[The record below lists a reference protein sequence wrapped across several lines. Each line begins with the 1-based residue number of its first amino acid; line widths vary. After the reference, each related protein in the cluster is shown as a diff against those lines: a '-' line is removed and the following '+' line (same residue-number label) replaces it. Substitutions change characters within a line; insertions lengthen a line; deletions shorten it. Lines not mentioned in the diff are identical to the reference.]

1 MVDNILFKK
10 GNEYMKYRISIL
22 KKNYLLLIL
31 MAAMWLAGCVQE
43 EFNIA
48 SPPTTENGVRFT
60 LTVPD
65 VGIPSVSS
73 RTMSG
78 VGAAKKEDEVKTV
91 DILVFDTSK
100 SPAVFLEWVEG
111 TGVTQ
116 DLANNISTVDFSAIL
131 SPTVSSAC
139 IAIVANKQLGSIVSG
154 FVKGT
159 TSKAEVLK
167 AITHTSTGEWPAD
180 GLTPD
185 GYTPIPMYGEKEV
198 TKLGPSMEPITGIS
212 MTRMLAR
219 IDIRNS
225 ASNFTVEEVYLANYN
240 TTGYVAPAWDANG
253 QIIVSAA
260 DDALNIPANS
270 GKQTQESLIL
280 SYSVDGNTPYDG
292 EIYTFEAP
300 AAVDAGSASQDGA
313 ASRKEAVCLIVK
325 GKIDNGES
333 TFYRVDFTK
342 TGEVGEQVE
351 YLPLKRNYKY
361 IVSITKALGAGYE
374 SIGDALNS
382 YTVMSNL
389 KIRLIHYNRDKVKDV
404 VYNGQYMLGV
414 GESEVGVTQYQNNSY
429 AIDIFTD
436 SPDGWKASVTEGS
449 DWLGFGDGAATASGI
464 ANDDTQLM
472 LRIPYFNDGTVG
484 ITRTATVTL
493 TAGRLT
499 HEIKVIQK
507 VIDPGI
513 IKFVDA
519 YGNVLE
525 NGLFFPIRNPDGD
538 DLPIE
543 PQTVYAMFSMD
554 KINVYLQETAN
565 VGTVQYAAGGLIPEL
580 ERGNSKTF
588 RDRVQAFTVQPNPRR
603 EGDGSTVNGDGWWWR
618 QDYIKFNLFD
628 KEGYLAQVQFP
639 INQGELEFS
648 IRFYP
653 TTANSR
659 TYKMY
664 LGAEQYVQLFV
675 NNNWEIMEIEELDI
689 VGDDGTGLIRPDAD
703 NDIIVGT
710 KNADPKMY
718 QQSVVSASD
727 DGKGN
732 DVVNR
737 GYDFRLKL
745 HPGKWKEGKSGTIR
759 ITFRNV
765 MHTVSDSYYPF
776 YRTIDLQMVSEVK
789 SYTSVGQPLFYL
801 YPLRFDN
808 RKYYTEDA
816 NRGRQANATD
826 AETICKNIG
835 DGWRLPTASELL
847 MSYVYEN
854 ALGGNALDDS
864 YYNSQNIYGWYH
876 NWTGNYWSSSYY
888 TAAGSA
894 TRFSLEL
901 STGFPYSEPASDN
914 KYFRCVRDNSKSG
927 TKYPYLIK
935 STEGVT
941 VVSRDA
947 NGGADSSVLLSSGE
961 SPATTNK
968 VAPKFQ
974 IENTSSTGKT
984 WEQARDICA
993 GKGNN
998 WRLPTQR
1005 EMYLALSLGASVLS
1019 NNNQGFGSST
1029 TWTGNGFQEISGVH
1043 WTLTDRDGNYWLVG
1057 ENSAVFGAWPQD
1069 GEATWARYRCVRTV
1083 E

>member
-525 NGLFFPIRNPDGD
+525 KRSLLPD
-538 DLPIE
+538 
-543 PQTVYAMFSMD
+543 
-554 KINVYLQETAN
+554 
-565 VGTVQYAAGGLIPEL
+565 
-580 ERGNSKTF
+580 
-588 RDRVQAFTVQPNPRR
+588 
-603 EGDGSTVNGDGWWWR
+603 
-618 QDYIKFNLFD
+618 
-628 KEGYLAQVQFP
+628 
-639 INQGELEFS
+639 
-648 IRFYP
+648 
-653 TTANSR
+653 
-659 TYKMY
+659 
-664 LGAEQYVQLFV
+664 
-675 NNNWEIMEIEELDI
+675 
-689 VGDDGTGLIRPDAD
+689 
-703 NDIIVGT
+703 
-710 KNADPKMY
+710 
-718 QQSVVSASD
+718 
-727 DGKGN
+727 
-732 DVVNR
+732 
-737 GYDFRLKL
+737 
-745 HPGKWKEGKSGTIR
+745 
-759 ITFRNV
+759 
-765 MHTVSDSYYPF
+765 
-776 YRTIDLQMVSEVK
+776 
-789 SYTSVGQPLFYL
+789 
-801 YPLRFDN
+801 
-808 RKYYTEDA
+808 
-816 NRGRQANATD
+816 
-826 AETICKNIG
+826 
-835 DGWRLPTASELL
+835 
-847 MSYVYEN
+847 
-854 ALGGNALDDS
+854 
-864 YYNSQNIYGWYH
+864 
-876 NWTGNYWSSSYY
+876 
-888 TAAGSA
+888 
-894 TRFSLEL
+894 
-901 STGFPYSEPASDN
+901 
-914 KYFRCVRDNSKSG
+914 
-927 TKYPYLIK
+927 
-935 STEGVT
+935 
-941 VVSRDA
+941 
-947 NGGADSSVLLSSGE
+947 
-961 SPATTNK
+961 
-968 VAPKFQ
+968 
-974 IENTSSTGKT
+974 
-984 WEQARDICA
+984 
-993 GKGNN
+993 
-998 WRLPTQR
+998 
-1005 EMYLALSLGASVLS
+1005 
-1019 NNNQGFGSST
+1019 
-1029 TWTGNGFQEISGVH
+1029 
-1043 WTLTDRDGNYWLVG
+1043 
-1057 ENSAVFGAWPQD
+1057 
-1069 GEATWARYRCVRTV
+1069 
-1083 E
+1083 